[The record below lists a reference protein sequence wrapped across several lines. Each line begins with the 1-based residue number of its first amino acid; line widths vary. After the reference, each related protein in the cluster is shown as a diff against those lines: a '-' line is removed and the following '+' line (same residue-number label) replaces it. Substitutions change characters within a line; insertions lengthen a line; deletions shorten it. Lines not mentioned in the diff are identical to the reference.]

1 MIVNVVECLSGAQR
15 AQGVV
20 VMVDV
25 FQAYTVA
32 CHVLAKGAARLLAAD
47 SLEKA
52 RELCRD
58 TDAVLI
64 GEAGGVIAEGAEFA
78 NSPTALVDVDFAGKT
93 VVMATDAGTRALFAS
108 PLAEDILACG
118 FVNAQA
124 VIDSVRDREPEMV
137 TMVAVGTNGDMRAQ
151 EDMMCAM
158 YVKNELEEYP
168 NSFDTLKTFLAQVD
182 SAEKFF
188 DETRTD
194 VPESDYG
201 MCMELDR
208 FDFAVRA
215 VRQEE
220 GVMLL
225 ETIGAA

>member
-1 MIVNVVECLSGAQR
+1 MVVNVVECLSGAQR

-32 CHVLAKGAARLLAAD
+32 CHALAKDPERLLVVD

-52 RELCRD
+52 QELCREN
-58 TDAVLI
+58 DAVLI
-64 GEAGGVIAEGAEFA
+64 GEAGGTIADGAEFA
-78 NSPTALVDVDFAGKT
+78 NSPTGLADADLAGKT

-108 PLAEDILACG
+108 PLAGEILACG
-118 FVNAQA
+118 FVNAKA
-124 VIDSVRDREPEMV
+124 VVDYVLDRKPEMV

-151 EDMMCAM
+151 EDMMCAI
-158 YVKNELEEYP
+158 YVKNELEDYP

-182 SAEKFF
+182 SSEKFF
-188 DETRTD
+188 DETRAD
-194 VPESDYG
+194 VPENDYE

-225 ETIGAA
+225 EKGAAA